1 MPMVLFLPP
10 YTAVIIYVYIYNFFF
25 SFLEEFKA
33 VEDET
38 FFLAVIYAFLTKGF
52 FKVPERIFAHGT
64 VLVGNIH
71 FSALLHPL
79 QVL

>member
-38 FFLAVIYAFLTKGF
+38 FFLAVIMLSLPKAFLKCQKEF
-52 FKVPERIFAHGT
+52 
-64 VLVGNIH
+64 
-71 FSALLHPL
+71 LLTG
-79 QVL
+79 QC

>member
-25 SFLEEFKA
+25 FFSFLKEFKA

-52 FKVPERIFAHGT
+52 F
-64 VLVGNIH
+64 
-71 FSALLHPL
+71 
-79 QVL
+79 